1 MREAHA
7 DRHFN
12 TSILVD
18 KTGAIIGKYRKI
30 HLPGHREHEPTFA
43 FQHLEKRYFET
54 GDLGFGVWHAFNG
67 LVGMCICNDRRW
79 PETYRVMG
87 LQGVELVCLGY
98 NTPQH
103 YPRVPQLDHLQHF
116 HNHLCMQASAYQNG
130 TWVVA
135 VAKAG
140 NEEGCDLI
148 GQSCIISPTGEMA
161 AMCTSVEDE
170 LITADCNLDRCSEIK
185 RNIFDFAQHRE
196 PQHYHRIVE
205 QKGAVLPE

>member
-1 MREAHA
+1 
-7 DRHFN
+7 
-12 TSILVD
+12 
-18 KTGAIIGKYRKI
+18 
-30 HLPGHREHEPTFA
+30 
-43 FQHLEKRYFET
+43 
-54 GDLGFGVWHAFNG
+54 
-67 LVGMCICNDRRW
+67 
-79 PETYRVMG
+79 
-87 LQGVELVCLGY
+87 
-98 NTPQH
+98 
-103 YPRVPQLDHLQHF
+103 
-116 HNHLCMQASAYQNG
+116 MQASAYQNG